1 MNISGKAYIAY
12 YRVST
17 AKQGQSGLGLE
28 AQRATVLEYAAQRGG
43 QVIEEFTDV
52 LSGRSENRPELLKA
66 VARAKLIGATL
77 VVAKLDRLARN
88 ARFLSELVDGGAD
101 VVFCNLP
108 DLPPGAVGRFMVQV
122 MASIAELESGMISD
136 RTKAA
141 LAAAKA
147 RGTKIGGYR
156 GDNRPPGLMEMGHRA
171 MQEKADKRA
180 QEIMARLQAYQAH
193 GPLSHQEMARMLNE
207 DGVPTPGKGQYWAAT
222 QVTRVIQRCHAIEQR
237 KVEEAKKRAAE
248 MLSFSGIGT
257 RRGGKEINRRKPM
270 PAPAASAGPIP
281 IVRMRISP

>member
-1 MNISGKAYIAY
+1 MKTFIAY

-28 AQRATVLEYAAQRGG
+28 AQRATVMEYAEQRNGA
-43 QVIEEFTDV
+43 VVEEFTDV
-52 LSGRSENRPELLKA
+52 MSGRSESRPELLKA
-66 VARAKLIGATL
+66 VARAKMLGCTL

-156 GDNRPPGLMEMGHRA
+156 GDNRPPGLEQMGHAA
-171 MQEKADKRA
+171 MQAKANKRA
-180 QEIMARLQAYQAH
+180 QDVMERLQAYQAN
-193 GPLSHQEMARMLNE
+193 GPLSRQEMARMLNQ
-207 DGVPTPGKGQYWAAT
+207 DGVPTPGGSKVWTAC
-222 QVTRVIQRCHAIEQR
+222 QVTRVINRCHDIEAK

-248 MLSFSGIGT
+248 MMAYSGIGY
-257 RRGGKEINRRKPM
+257 RRGGREINRQMVRVRSQAG
-270 PAPAASAGPIP
+270 APA
-281 IVRMRISP
+281 